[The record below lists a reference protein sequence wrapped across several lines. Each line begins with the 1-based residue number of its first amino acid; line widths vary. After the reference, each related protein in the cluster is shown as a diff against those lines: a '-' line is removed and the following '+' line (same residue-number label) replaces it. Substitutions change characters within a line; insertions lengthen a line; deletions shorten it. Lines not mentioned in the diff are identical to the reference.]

1 MIIAK
6 ALGAQIALTGGYLG
20 GVRSYLP
27 PRALVLQ
34 GSAIAVSAL
43 IQTYRPFTQGALAK
57 HMPRLYAFM
66 LLNFEPFILIGAMG
80 IYAKVGW
87 KVNLAATLFFS
98 ILQLGFSKCVSIET
112 NAIPTEEKAKALL
125 QQFEQ
130 ELRQGQID
138 HSAITL
144 KQILELRNETP
155 FLCVALS
162 LKELY
167 AKGVTHFCRNLPKDR
182 NAAIRWYN
190 GVDPTVYRPHP
201 FHYKSPKDWLCREIN
216 FLTWNNMYAHLIRA
230 GLKLGIKEDWLKKMP
245 PLPIERTFYFKELAL
260 TFDPKYS
267 DHLSRELSNIW
278 EENYYLYL
286 FKVKGEDVADAYLRE
301 HKIENL
307 YNVQKSALILGENSI
322 AFHCLIKELETPP
335 VDLDSFV
342 FSRGNLFLT
351 LEPKN
356 GSFQTFEDRV
366 PEKHRETFRKIR
378 DYLPELDE
386 IYEL

>member
-66 LLNFEPFILIGAMG
+66 LLNFEPFILIGTMG

-98 ILQLGFSKCVSIET
+98 ILQLGLSKYVSIET

-130 ELRQGQID
+130 ELQQGQID

-144 KQILELRNETP
+144 KQILELRQENP
-155 FLCVALS
+155 FVCVALI

-167 AKGVTHFCRNLPKDR
+167 AEGVMHFCGNLPKDR
-182 NAAIRWYN
+182 AAAIRWYN
-190 GVDPTVYRPHP
+190 GIDSTVYRLPKDCLGGP
-201 FHYKSPKDWLCREIN
+201 APSFIWNNLYARLIRASLELEIKKDWLKEI
-216 FLTWNNMYAHLIRA
+216 
-230 GLKLGIKEDWLKKMP
+230 P
-245 PLPIERTFYFKELAL
+245 PLPTHRNYYLRELAL

-286 FKVKGEDVADAYLRE
+286 FKVKGKKLADDYLRRHQVE
-301 HKIENL
+301 DL
-307 YNVQKSALILGENSI
+307 YTLQQSTLILGENSI
-322 AFHCLIKELETPP
+322 AFHCLIKELETSPG
-335 VDLDSFV
+335 DLESFV

-366 PEKHRETFRKIR
+366 PEQHRETFRKIR